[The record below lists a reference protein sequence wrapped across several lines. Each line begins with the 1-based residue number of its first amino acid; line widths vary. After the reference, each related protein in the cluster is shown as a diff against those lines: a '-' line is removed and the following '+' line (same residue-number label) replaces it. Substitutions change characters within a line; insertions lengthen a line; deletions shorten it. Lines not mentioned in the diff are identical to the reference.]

1 MIEGT
6 RKAKVRKSK
15 TFAKGRVCANKDC
28 KQVLSQYNKQKF
40 CFVHHETK
48 YPRVRGHEIIK

>member
-28 KQVLSQYNKQKF
+28 EQVLSQYNKQKF
-40 CFVHHETK
+40 CFQHHEK
-48 YPRVRGHEIIK
+48 KFPRVRGHELVK